1 MALPPAS
8 KFDIAACGPL
18 KNGEMPASI
27 DAGIFILARRD
38 GRLFRPLA
46 MRQRIRQGATRPL
59 VMR

>member
-1 MALPPAS
+1 VALPPAS
-8 KFDIAACGPL
+8 KFDAAACGPL
-18 KNGEMPASI
+18 KNGELPAFI
-27 DAGIFILARRD
+27 DAGIFILVRRD